1 MMLSAKAL
9 RPLFLSGLLSL
20 LCSLPS
26 PARADSVVSPC
37 DQLGLEA
44 AIAEGGT
51 ITFDCDGMI
60 VITNTIT
67 ISEDLTLD
75 ATGHSVT
82 ISGPGTTN
90 AVRLF
95 LVEPDVNFTLVN
107 LKLINGLSTNGG
119 AIFLDEGSI
128 LMASACVFSNNIAFG
143 SNGVSGASAPT
154 NSVVANGP
162 DGHNGTSGLT
172 ACGGAVFN
180 LGTACFTACS
190 FLTNIVA
197 GGQGGSGGNGGN
209 GLFTGGDGGSGGRGG
224 SALGG
229 AIYNLGEIAVTNCNF
244 NSNEAV
250 GGDAG
255 AGGNG
260 GNAPFPGVNG
270 RGGSAGA
277 SSGAAIFN
285 HKASRSTIISSTF
298 ALNGAASG
306 DSANAGGGSGRGR
319 RGSNGPH
326 SSGGAIANFGTN
338 VIVNCTFFANA
349 AIGGGGGQGG
359 PSKFEGG
366 RGGTGGSAWGGN
378 VFNGGKTARLMATNC
393 TFSDGGA
400 IGGTNGLGGSGPFV
414 GKNGTRGA
422 SRGGNIAGSN
432 GVFYLKNCIMAYP
445 SAGTNGYGK
454 LTDTGF
460 NLSSDRSIKLN
471 RKMGSITN
479 TDPRLDILRDN
490 GGPVQTL
497 ELLSDSPAIDAGDT
511 NFCLVS
517 DARGVARPLGNRCDL
532 GAYEAGQRL
541 LAPQIVS
548 QPSNQ
553 VAQEG
558 GSATFR
564 VVATGDP
571 PLSYQWQLRTVGG
584 SFQEIDGATSS
595 SYTVTDASSA
605 DEGEYEVI
613 VSNNSGSTNSAAA
626 TFTVVSPPT
635 ITDQPQEVSLDQ
647 GENFT
652 LSVTAD
658 GDEPLEYHWLTNG
671 VSIPGALLS
680 TYSVVGAAAKDDAD
694 YQVVVCNPYACVTS
708 DVAHV
713 TVNTL
718 MVPPAIRQQPVSV
731 NGYTGDN
738 VTFAVT
744 AVGLSLSYQW
754 FFNATNPL
762 PGATSRTLTLSNA
775 QLTNNGTYR
784 VVVTNVLGSATSAP
798 ASLNLTNSAPIIT
811 LHPSDASA
819 VVGSNV
825 TFSVSVVGSKPFLY
839 QWIFTDQ
846 SLTAPTNS
854 TVNLTN
860 SVSGS
865 LLRITTSSTGSS
877 LTITLVPPA
886 SGMPYMVADEG
897 VYQVNVFN
905 PVGSSLSNEALLD
918 VLGFGVGN

>member
-95 LVEPDVNFTLVN
+95 MVEPDVNFTLVN
-107 LKLINGLSTNGG
+107 LKLINGLSTSGG

-209 GLFTGGDGGSGGRGG
+209 ALFTGGDGGSGGRGG

-229 AIYNLGEIAVTNCNF
+229 AIYNLGDIAVTNCNF

-326 SSGGAIANFGTN
+326 GSGGAIANFGTN
-338 VIVNCTFFANA
+338 VIVNCTF
-349 AIGGGGGQGG
+349 
-359 PSKFEGG
+359 
-366 RGGTGGSAWGGN
+366 
-378 VFNGGKTARLMATNC
+378 
-393 TFSDGGA
+393 SDDGA

-517 DARGVARPLGNRCDL
+517 DALGVARPLGNRCDL

-564 VVATGDP
+564 VVASGDP

-798 ASLNLTNSAPIIT
+798 ASLNLTNSAPI
-811 LHPSDASA
+811 S
-819 VVGSNV
+819 
-825 TFSVSVVGSKPFLY
+825 
-839 QWIFTDQ
+839 
-846 SLTAPTNS
+846 
-854 TVNLTN
+854 
-860 SVSGS
+860 
-865 LLRITTSSTGSS
+865 
-877 LTITLVPPA
+877 
-886 SGMPYMVADEG
+886 
-897 VYQVNVFN
+897 
-905 PVGSSLSNEALLD
+905 
-918 VLGFGVGN
+918 